1 MRVYEL
7 AIVLGISSKMMIAF
21 LRLLGVIVRSP
32 SAMVEPILAETVIA
46 HFGA

>member
-1 MRVYEL
+1 MRVYDL
-7 AIVLGISSKMMIAF
+7 AIVLGVKSTTLVQF

-32 SAMVEPILAETVIA
+32 SAMVEPILAQTVIA